1 MIHPKRLTMLSF
13 LKKYLNFSEKI
24 NETEIS
30 LRPAT
35 PEDFDLTFTLKKEG
49 AKRYID
55 KIWGWDE
62 AEQIQFHTREFIV
75 EDIQIILH
83 KNEVVGMLDIDNQED
98 SFFVKGFYLTKKYQ
112 SRGIGKYVLEALK
125 ERADSEGKFVELEVF
140 KKNPRAFKFYKR
152 LGFKVISESES
163 HFRLNSDK

>member
-1 MIHPKRLTMLSF
+1 MLSF

-24 NETEIS
+24 NLDEIS

-35 PEDFDLTFTLKKEG
+35 PKDFELTFALKKEG

-62 AEQIQFHTREFIV
+62 AEQIQFHTHEFIL

-83 KNEVVGMLDIDNQED
+83 KNETIGMLDIDNQED
-98 SFFVKGFYLTKKYQ
+98 RFFVKGFYLTKKYQ
-112 SRGIGKYVLEALK
+112 SKGIGQYLLESLK
-125 ERADSEGKFVELEVF
+125 KKGVGEGKFVELEVF
-140 KKNPRAFKFYKR
+140 KKNPRAFRFYKR
-152 LGFKVISESES
+152 LGFNVIDESES
-163 HFRLNSDK
+163 HFRLNSNK